1 LQGNIDN
8 LLNHNTMST
17 NTASE
22 IVVYNLPD
30 LKRPADDAI
39 ALELFQIVEEVKAHL
54 PVAKQETV
62 SEPFIL

>member
-1 LQGNIDN
+1 
-8 LLNHNTMST
+8 MST

>member
-1 LQGNIDN
+1 
-8 LLNHNTMST
+8 MST

-54 PVAKQETV
+54 LVAKQETV
-62 SEPFIL
+62 S